1 MTFANLTGLTA
12 LITGGSR
19 GIGRAT
25 AERLQALGATVII
38 HGSTEATVESAAK
51 ALGCT
56 GVVANLL
63 EAGSAAKLAE
73 EALAAAGGR
82 IDILVNNAG
91 ITRDGLFVRLNE
103 EAWDEVLTVNV
114 QRVMELTKHLLPAMQ
129 KHEFGRIINLTS
141 IVAHMG
147 NVGQT
152 NYITSKAAVGG
163 FTRALAKEAARKGVT
178 VNAIAPG
185 FINTDMTAKI
195 PEAIKE
201 GFVKQIPA
209 QRFGEAADIANAV
222 AFLAS
227 REAGYITGTTLHVNG
242 GMYVS

>member
-25 AERLQALGATVII
+25 AERLQELGATVII
-38 HGSTEATVESAAK
+38 HGSSETTVESAAK
-51 ALGCT
+51 ALNCK

-63 EAGSAAKLAE
+63 EAGSATKLAE
-73 EALAAAGGR
+73 EALAAADGR

-91 ITRDGLFVRLNE
+91 ITRDGLFVRLGE

-114 QRVMELTKHLLPAMQ
+114 QRVVELSRALLPAMQ

-152 NYITSKAAVGG
+152 NYITSKAAIGG
-163 FTRALAKEAARKGVT
+163 FTKALAKEAARKNVT

-209 QRFGEAADIANAV
+209 QRFGEAVDIANAV

-227 REAGYITGTTLHVNG
+227 KEAGYITGTTLHVNG
-242 GMYVS
+242 GMYVG

>member
-1 MTFANLTGLTA
+1 MTGLTA
-12 LITGGSR
+12 LVTGGSR

-38 HGSTEATVESAAK
+38 HGSSETTVESAAK
-51 ALGCT
+51 ALGCH

-73 EALAAAGGR
+73 EALAAADGR

-91 ITRDGLFVRLNE
+91 ITRDGLFVRLSE

-114 QRVMELTKHLLPAMQ
+114 QRVVELSRALLPAMQ

-152 NYITSKAAVGG
+152 NYITSKAAIGG
-163 FTRALAKEAARKGVT
+163 FTKALAKEAARKGVT

-227 REAGYITGTTLHVNG
+227 KEAGYVTGTTLHVNG
-242 GMYVS
+242 GMYVG